1 MSCIQHVRVSAY
13 FCYGKELCD
22 DISLVVQDVWPN
34 SILHVGR
41 TQVNLWPKA
50 QMLPGEDMPLRPPRA
65 FRKKTDL
72 SINNG
77 HVF

>member
-1 MSCIQHVRVSAY
+1 
-13 FCYGKELCD
+13 
-22 DISLVVQDVWPN
+22 VQDVWPN

-41 TQVNLWPKA
+41 IQVNLWPKA